1 MSKTFQAQ
9 RLDVAAFVQ
18 AHGVMTGS
26 DKLQSYERL
35 ALDIQAP
42 GPDLMVNWRVQGESA
57 KAVDGSVRPSL
68 LLHVETE
75 LPLTCQ
81 RCMGDLLEPVR
92 LDQRFIFV
100 PDEAMAEALDEDSDD
115 DVLALTQEL
124 DVHALIEDELLM
136 AIPLIPRHDA
146 CPEPVPL
153 VSSDAG
159 FDAAQADQP
168 HPFAGLAAL
177 KAQGKPDKSS

>member
-1 MSKTFQAQ
+1 
-9 RLDVAAFVQ
+9 
-18 AHGVMTGS
+18 
-26 DKLQSYERL
+26 
-35 ALDIQAP
+35 
-42 GPDLMVNWRVQGESA
+42 
-57 KAVDGSVRPSL
+57 
-68 LLHVETE
+68 
-75 LPLTCQ
+75 
-81 RCMGDLLEPVR
+81 
-92 LDQRFIFV
+92 
-100 PDEAMAEALDEDSDD
+100 MAEALDNSDD
-115 DVLALTQEL
+115 DVLALTHEL

-146 CPEPVPL
+146 MPRTRPL